1 MAVFADPLD
10 LLGAMNP
17 VPDERALP
25 ATSAYVPAQRTLQRI
40 LAQSLPLAPTAP
52 APDPRAAS
60 GEDGG
65 EGGGRRRRPSKRL
78 VVGVAVA
85 TVGLVAAAAA
95 WVVTRPADNP
105 TRVACFAAADLEADT
120 APLAAGL
127 GDPVAA
133 CEEVWRTGPFQAWGA
148 VPPLAA
154 CVLDSGGVGVFPG
167 EPSVCDRLGLARL
180 ATESGD
186 WNARVTQLVDGLTA
200 ELAYPSC
207 VDVGVAADLVRQRLD
222 QLALDGWTLIAP
234 ATAVPE
240 RPCASVAFDPPAR
253 TITLVP
259 VPLPGD

>member
-10 LLGAMNP
+10 LFGAMNP

-40 LAQSLPLAPTAP
+40 LAQSLPLAPSAP
-52 APDPRAAS
+52 APDPGAA
-60 GEDGG
+60 GAEDGG
-65 EGGGRRRRPSKRL
+65 DGGGRRRRPSKRL

-85 TVGLVAAAAA
+85 TIGLVAAAAA
-95 WVVTRPADNP
+95 WVVTRPAGNP
-105 TRVACFAAADLEADT
+105 TQVACFASADLQADT
-120 APLAAGL
+120 AALAAGL

-154 CVLDSGGVGVFPG
+154 CVLESGVAGVFPG
-167 EPSVCDRLGLARL
+167 DPSVCDRLGLPRL

-200 ELAYPSC
+200 ELASPSC
-207 VDVGVAADLVRQRLD
+207 VDVGVAADLVRQQLD
-222 QLALDGWTLIAP
+222 QLALHGWTLIAP

-253 TITLVP
+253 TVTLVP

>member
-52 APDPRAAS
+52 ARDPRA
-60 GEDGG
+60 GGGDDGG
-65 EGGGRRRRPSKRL
+65 EGGGRRRRPSKRVL
-78 VVGVAVA
+78 VGVAVA

-154 CVLDSGGVGVFPG
+154 CVLEQRWRGRLPRRAVGVRPAR
-167 EPSVCDRLGLARL
+167 PARL

-200 ELAYPSC
+200 ELTYPNC

-240 RPCASVAFDPPAR
+240 RPCASVAFDPPAK

>member
-17 VPDERALP
+17 VPDDRVLP

-40 LAQSLPLAPTAP
+40 LGQSLPLAPTAP
-52 APDPRAAS
+52 APDPRDGS

-78 VVGVAVA
+78 MVGVAVA
-85 TVGLVAAAAA
+85 TAGLVAAAAA

-105 TRVACFAAADLEADT
+105 TRVACYAAADLEADT

-133 CEEVWRTGPFQAWGA
+133 CQEVWRTGPFQAWGA

-154 CVLDSGGVGVFPG
+154 CVLPSGIVGVFPG

-222 QLALDGWTLIAP
+222 QLALHGWTLIAP

>member
-52 APDPRAAS
+52 APDPRA
-60 GEDGG
+60 GGG
-65 EGGGRRRRPSKRL
+65 EGGGRRGRRSKRL

-95 WVVTRPADNP
+95 WVVTRPAGNP

-120 APLAAGL
+120 APLATGL
-127 GDPVAA
+127 DDPVAA
-133 CEEVWRTGPFQAWGA
+133 CEEVWRSGPFQAWGA

-154 CVLDSGGVGVFPG
+154 CVLTSGVAGVFPG

-200 ELAYPSC
+200 ELAFPSC

-253 TITLVP
+253 TVTLVP

>member
-1 MAVFADPLD
+1 MAAFADPLE

-17 VPDERALP
+17 VPDDRALP

-40 LAQSLPLAPTAP
+40 LAQSLPLTP
-52 APDPRAAS
+52 ATPASDPRA
-60 GEDGG
+60 GGG
-65 EGGGRRRRPSKRL
+65 EGGGRRPSKRL
-78 VVGVAVA
+78 VVGIAVA

-105 TRVACFAAADLEADT
+105 TRVACYAAADLEADT

-127 GDPVAA
+127 GDPIAA

-154 CVLDSGGVGVFPG
+154 CVLASGGVGVFPG

-200 ELAYPSC
+200 ELAAPSC
-207 VDVGVAADLVRQRLD
+207 VDVAVAADLVRQRLD
-222 QLALDGWTLIAP
+222 QLDLDGWTLIAP
-234 ATAVPE
+234 ATVVPE

-253 TITLVP
+253 TVTLVP

>member
-52 APDPRAAS
+52 APDRRD
-60 GEDGG
+60 GGG
-65 EGGGRRRRPSKRL
+65 EGGGRRGRPSKRL

-85 TVGLVAAAAA
+85 TVGLLAAAAA
-95 WVVTRPADNP
+95 WVVTRPADDP
-105 TRVACFAAADLEADT
+105 TRVACFAAADLEANT

-154 CVLDSGGVGVFPG
+154 CVLTSGVIGVFPG

-253 TITLVP
+253 TVTLVP